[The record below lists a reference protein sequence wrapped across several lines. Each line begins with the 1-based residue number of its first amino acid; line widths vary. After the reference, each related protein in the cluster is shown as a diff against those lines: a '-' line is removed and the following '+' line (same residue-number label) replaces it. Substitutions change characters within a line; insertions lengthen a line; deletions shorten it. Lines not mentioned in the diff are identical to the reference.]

1 MIIVPMLR
9 GAAVETASIAQRIAA
24 EDRIAGS

>member
-9 GAAVETASIAQRIAA
+9 GAAVETAAIAQRIAA
-24 EDRIAGS
+24 EDAVAGV